1 METTP
6 AHNNTVA
13 KINTTPLTMAA
24 AAQVINEQGNVSPVG
39 STGTAYFT
47 DTLSEHDFGKE
58 PLKESTKAKEVA
70 PKTPKKTVLPDDY
83 DATSGRTPHGFEDT
97 WRQQNAR
104 LATARP
110 LVPGHTCTPS
120 KPPGPFYVD
129 TPPPSK

>member
-24 AAQVINEQGNVSPVG
+24 AAQVINEQCNVSPVG

-47 DTLSEHDFGKE
+47 DTLSEHDFGEE

-83 DATSGRTPHGFEDT
+83 PSSTGCTPYDDWRILNHRVNFVRPDVPGATS
-97 WRQQNAR
+97 
-104 LATARP
+104 
-110 LVPGHTCTPS
+110 TPS

-129 TPPPSK
+129 TPPSSS